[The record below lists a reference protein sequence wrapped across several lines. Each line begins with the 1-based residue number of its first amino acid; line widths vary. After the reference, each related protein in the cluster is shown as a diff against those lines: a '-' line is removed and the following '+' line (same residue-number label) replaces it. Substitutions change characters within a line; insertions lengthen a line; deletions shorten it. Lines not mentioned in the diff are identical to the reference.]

1 LRACRRGRTIG
12 DVDEYPEVDELTYEE
27 CLELLRADSVGR
39 IAVVVEPYP
48 LVFPV
53 NFRVVGF
60 DDAPAAP
67 GRLWI
72 AIRTR
77 PGNTIDRAPM
87 FVSFEVDGIDRHH
100 HAGWSVLVT
109 GTMHRVDT
117 AAADFDERFD
127 PEPWITEGRDRWLVI
142 HASTVT
148 GRRVRDRDTGWAFSA
163 HAYL

>member
-1 LRACRRGRTIG
+1 VLPPVPAH
-12 DVDEYPEVDELTYEE
+12 DHNVDETTDAVELTYEE

-53 NFRVVGF
+53 NYRVVGS
-60 DDAPAAP
+60 DDTLAEP

-77 PGNTIDRAPM
+77 PGNPIDRAPM

-117 AAADFDERFD
+117 AAAEFDERFD
-127 PEPWITEGRDRWLVI
+127 PDPWITEGRDRWLVI

-148 GRRVRDRDTGWAFSA
+148 GRRVRDHDTGWAFST